1 MKLRWGALCFVLV
14 LSALM
19 PRVLTAQGNPTT
31 PGRDRKLGVLKQN
44 YPNPFNPETRIPF
57 TIGDEK
63 CEDPGRLHKVSLRIF
78 NILSQLV
85 AIPVLQGG
93 TSSVAPGT
101 RIANLPLGCGDYVAY
116 WNGKFMDSTREAAS
130 GVYLY
135 ELNID
140 GQSLVKRM
148 LITK

>member
-1 MKLRWGALCFVLV
+1 MKLRWGALLLLIV

-19 PRVLTAQGNPTT
+19 PRVVTAQGNQT
-31 PGRDRKLGVLKQN
+31 PGQKKAGALKQN

-57 TIGDEK
+57 TVGDEK
-63 CEDPGRLHKVSLRIF
+63 CEDPGRQYRVSLRIY

-93 TSSVAPGT
+93 AGGVAGGVRLVDVMLT
-101 RIANLPLGCGDYVAY
+101 CGDYVAY
-116 WNGKFMDSTREAAS
+116 WDGKWMGTKTEVAS

-135 ELNID
+135 ELRID
-140 GQSLVKRM
+140 GNPLVKRM
-148 LITK
+148 LVTK

>member
-1 MKLRWGALCFVLV
+1 MKLRWGALAFVLV

-19 PRVLTAQGNPTT
+19 PSVLSAQG
-31 PGRDRKLGVLKQN
+31 GRSPAQARKPGVLKQN

-57 TIGDEK
+57 TIGDDT
-63 CEDPGRLHKVSLRIF
+63 CSDPGRQHKVSLRIY

-93 TSSVAPGT
+93 TGGVAGGQRVDNVMLT
-101 RIANLPLGCGDYVAY
+101 CGEYVAY
-116 WNGKFMDSTREAAS
+116 WDGKYQDTKKEVAS

-135 ELNID
+135 ELRID
-140 GQSLVKRM
+140 GSSEVKRM
-148 LITK
+148 LVTK

>member
-1 MKLRWGALCFVLV
+1 MVLV

-19 PRVLTAQGNPTT
+19 PRVLAAQ
-31 PGRDRKLGVLKQN
+31 DRSPAQRRQAGVLKQN

-63 CEDPGRLHKVSLRIF
+63 CEDPGRQHKVSLRIY

-93 TSSVAPGT
+93 TGGVAGGVRLDNVMLT
-101 RIANLPLGCGDYVAY
+101 CGDYVAY
-116 WNGKFMDSTREAAS
+116 WDGKWMGTKEEVAS

-135 ELNID
+135 ELRID
-140 GQSLVKRM
+140 GSSIVKRM
-148 LITK
+148 LVTK

>member
-1 MKLRWGALCFVLV
+1 MKLRWGALTLVLV

-19 PRVLTAQGNPTT
+19 PRVLTAQGNQT
-31 PGRDRKLGVLKQN
+31 PSRDRKPGVLKQN

-57 TIGDEK
+57 TVGDEK
-63 CEDPGRLHKVSLRIF
+63 CEDPGRQYRVSLRIY

-93 TSSVAPGT
+93 TGGVAGGVKLVNVMLT
-101 RIANLPLGCGDYVAY
+101 CGDYVAY
-116 WNGKFMDSTREAAS
+116 WNGKYDGTKNEVAS

-135 ELNID
+135 ELRID
-140 GQSLVKRM
+140 ASSMVRRM
-148 LITK
+148 LVTK

>member
-1 MKLRWGALCFVLV
+1 MLVLV

-19 PRVLTAQGNPTT
+19 PRVVMAQGNQTA
-31 PGRDRKLGVLKQN
+31 GQRKAGALKQN

-57 TIGDEK
+57 TVGDEK
-63 CEDPGRLHKVSLRIF
+63 CEDPGRQFKVSLRIY

-93 TSSVAPGT
+93 TGGVAGGVKLVNVMLT
-101 RIANLPLGCGDYVAY
+101 CGDYVAY
-116 WNGKFMDSTREAAS
+116 WNGKYDGTRNEVAS

-135 ELNID
+135 ELRID
-140 GQSLVKRM
+140 ASSMVRRM
-148 LITK
+148 LVTK

>member
-1 MKLRWGALCFVLV
+1 MKLRWGALAFVLV

-19 PRVLTAQGNPTT
+19 PRILTAQGTQS
-31 PGRDRKLGVLKQN
+31 PGRERKAGVLKQN

-57 TIGDEK
+57 SIGDEK
-63 CEDPGRLHKVSLRIF
+63 CEDPGRQHKVSLRIY

-93 TSSVAPGT
+93 TGGVAGGVRLDNVLLT
-101 RIANLPLGCGDYVAY
+101 CGDYVAY
-116 WNGKFMDSTREAAS
+116 WDGKYMGTKNEVAS

-135 ELNID
+135 ELRID
-140 GQSLVKRM
+140 RSRLVNRM
-148 LITK
+148 LVTK

>member
-1 MKLRWGALCFVLV
+1 MKLRWGALCIVLV

-19 PRVLTAQGNPTT
+19 PRVLTAQGNQTSA
-31 PGRDRKLGVLKQN
+31 RKPGVLKQN

-57 TIGDEK
+57 SIGDDK
-63 CEDPGRLHKVSLRIF
+63 CEDPGRQHKVSLRIY

-93 TSSVAPGT
+93 AGGVAGGVRLVDVMLT
-101 RIANLPLGCGDYVAY
+101 CGDYVAY
-116 WNGKFMDSTREAAS
+116 WDGKWMGTKTEVAS

-135 ELNID
+135 ELRID
-140 GQSLVKRM
+140 GTPLVKRM
-148 LITK
+148 LVTK

>member
-1 MKLRWGALCFVLV
+1 MKLRWGALCIVLV
-14 LSALM
+14 SSALM
-19 PRVLTAQGNPTT
+19 PRVLTAQGNQTSA
-31 PGRDRKLGVLKQN
+31 RDRKPGVLKQN

-63 CEDPGRLHKVSLRIF
+63 CEDPGRQYKVSLRIY

-93 TSSVAPGT
+93 AGGVAGGVRLVDVMLT
-101 RIANLPLGCGDYVAY
+101 CGDYVAY
-116 WNGKFMDSTREAAS
+116 WDGKYMGTKTEVAS

-135 ELNID
+135 ELRID

-148 LITK
+148 LVTK

>member
-1 MKLRWGALCFVLV
+1 MKLRWGALWVVLV

-19 PRVLTAQGNPTT
+19 PRVLTAQGNPD
-31 PGRDRKLGVLKQN
+31 PGRNRKPGVLKQN

-63 CEDPGRLHKVSLRIF
+63 CEDPGRLHRVSLRIY

-93 TSSVAPGT
+93 KGNVAGGV
-101 RIANLPLGCGDYVAY
+101 RIANLDLTCGDYVAY
-116 WNGKFMDSTREAAS
+116 WNGKLLETQKEVAS

-135 ELNID
+135 ELRID

-148 LITK
+148 LVTK

>member
-1 MKLRWGALCFVLV
+1 MLVLV

-19 PRVLTAQGNPTT
+19 PRVVMAQGNQT
-31 PGRDRKLGVLKQN
+31 PGQKKAGALKQN

-57 TIGDEK
+57 TVGDEK
-63 CEDPGRLHKVSLRIF
+63 CEDPGRQFKVSLRIY

-93 TSSVAPGT
+93 TGGVAGGVKLVNVMLT
-101 RIANLPLGCGDYVAY
+101 CGDYVAY
-116 WNGKFMDSTREAAS
+116 WNGKYDGTKNEVAS

-135 ELNID
+135 ELRID
-140 GQSLVKRM
+140 ASSMVRRM
-148 LITK
+148 LVTK

>member
-1 MKLRWGALCFVLV
+1 MKLRWGALWFVLV

-19 PRVLTAQGNPTT
+19 PRVLTAQGGQT
-31 PGRDRKLGVLKQN
+31 PGRERKTGVLKQN

-57 TIGDEK
+57 TVGDEK
-63 CEDPGRLHKVSLRIF
+63 CEDPGRQYKVSLRIY

-93 TSSVAPGT
+93 AGNVAGGVK
-101 RIANLPLGCGDYVAY
+101 IANVMLTCGDYVAY
-116 WNGKFMDSTREAAS
+116 WNGKFMDTKNEVAS

-135 ELNID
+135 ELRID
-140 GQSLVKRM
+140 GQSLVRRM
-148 LITK
+148 LVTK

>member
-1 MKLRWGALCFVLV
+1 MKLRWGALSLVLV

-19 PRVLTAQGNPTT
+19 PRVLTAQGQNPS
-31 PGRDRKLGVLKQN
+31 PQRKAGVLKQN

-57 TIGDEK
+57 SVGDEK
-63 CEDPGRLHKVSLRIF
+63 CEDPGRQHKVSLRIY

-85 AIPVLQGG
+85 AVPVLQGG
-93 TSSVAPGT
+93 TGGTPGGVKLV
-101 RIANLPLGCGDYVAY
+101 NLMLTCGDYVAY
-116 WNGKFMDSTREAAS
+116 WDGKYDGTRKEAAS

-135 ELNID
+135 ELRID
-140 GQSLVKRM
+140 ASSMVKRM

>member
-1 MKLRWGALCFVLV
+1 MKLRWGALCTVLI

-19 PRVLTAQGNPTT
+19 PRVLTAQGNQP
-31 PGRDRKLGVLKQN
+31 PAPRKSGVLRQN

-57 TIGDEK
+57 TVGDEK
-63 CEDPGRLHKVSLRIF
+63 CDDPGRQHKVSLRIY

-93 TSSVAPGT
+93 AGGVAGGVK
-101 RIANLPLGCGDYVAY
+101 IVNLTLTCGDYVAY
-116 WNGKFMDSTREAAS
+116 WNGKFLDSQKEVAS

-135 ELNID
+135 ELRID

-148 LITK
+148 LVTK

>member
-1 MKLRWGALCFVLV
+1 MKQRWGALCTVLV

-19 PRVLTAQGNPTT
+19 PRVLASQGTQNPDSK
-31 PGRDRKLGVLKQN
+31 PRSGVLKQN

-57 TIGDEK
+57 TVGDEK
-63 CEDPGRLHKVSLRIF
+63 CSDPGRQYRVSLRIY

-93 TSSVAPGT
+93 TNSVAGGVK
-101 RIANLPLGCGDYVAY
+101 IANLMLTCGDYVAY
-116 WNGKFMDSTREAAS
+116 WNGKFMDTRNEVAS

-135 ELNID
+135 ELRID
-140 GQSLVKRM
+140 SQSQVKRM
-148 LITK
+148 LVTK

>member
-1 MKLRWGALCFVLV
+1 MKLRWAALVLVLV

-19 PRVLTAQGNPTT
+19 PRVVMAQGNQT
-31 PGRDRKLGVLKQN
+31 PGQKKAGALKQN

-57 TIGDEK
+57 TVGDEK
-63 CEDPGRLHKVSLRIF
+63 CEDPGRQFKVSLRIY

-93 TSSVAPGT
+93 TGGVAGGVKLVNVMLT
-101 RIANLPLGCGDYVAY
+101 CGDYVAY
-116 WNGKFMDSTREAAS
+116 WNGKYDGTRNEVAS

-135 ELNID
+135 ELRID
-140 GQSLVKRM
+140 ASSMVRRM
-148 LITK
+148 LVTK

>member
-1 MKLRWGALCFVLV
+1 MKLRWAALMLVLV

-19 PRVLTAQGNPTT
+19 PRVVMAQGNQT
-31 PGRDRKLGVLKQN
+31 PGQKKAGALKQN

-57 TIGDEK
+57 TVGDEK
-63 CEDPGRLHKVSLRIF
+63 CEDPGRQFKVSLRIY

-93 TSSVAPGT
+93 TGQVAGGVK
-101 RIANLPLGCGDYVAY
+101 IVNLLLTCGDYVAY
-116 WNGKFMDSTREAAS
+116 WNGKYDGTRNEVAS

-135 ELNID
+135 ELLID
-140 GQSLVKRM
+140 ASSMVRRM
-148 LITK
+148 LVTK

>member
-1 MKLRWGALCFVLV
+1 MKLRWGALSFVLV

-19 PRVLTAQGNPTT
+19 PRVLTAQGGQNPS
-31 PGRDRKLGVLKQN
+31 RENKSGVLKQN

-57 TIGDEK
+57 TVGDEK
-63 CEDPGRLHKVSLRIF
+63 CVDPGRQYKVSLRIY

-93 TSSVAPGT
+93 TGGVAGGVRLVDVMLT
-101 RIANLPLGCGDYVAY
+101 CGDYVAY
-116 WNGKFMDSTREAAS
+116 WNGKYDGTKKEAAS

-135 ELNID
+135 ELRID
-140 GQSLVKRM
+140 ATSIVKRM

>member
-1 MKLRWGALCFVLV
+1 MKLRWGALSFVLV

-19 PRVLTAQGNPTT
+19 PRIVTAQGDPTNPN
-31 PGRDRKLGVLKQN
+31 RERKAGVLKQN

-57 TIGDEK
+57 TVGEER
-63 CEDPGRLHKVSLRIF
+63 CVDPGRQYKVSLRVY

-93 TSSVAPGT
+93 TGVAQGGV
-101 RIANLPLGCGDYVAY
+101 RIVNLMLTCGDYVAY
-116 WNGKFMDSTREAAS
+116 WDGKYLDTKNEVAS

-135 ELNID
+135 ELRID
-140 GQSLVKRM
+140 NTSLVRRM
-148 LITK
+148 LVTK

>member
-1 MKLRWGALCFVLV
+1 MKLRWGALSIVLV

-19 PRVLTAQGNPTT
+19 PRSLMAQGNQN
-31 PGRDRKLGVLKQN
+31 PGQKKAGALKQN

-57 TIGDEK
+57 TVGDEK
-63 CEDPGRLHKVSLRIF
+63 CEDPGRQHKVSLRIY

-93 TSSVAPGT
+93 TGGVAGGVK
-101 RIANLPLGCGDYVAY
+101 LGGVMLTCGDYVAY
-116 WNGKFMDSTREAAS
+116 WNGKYDGTKNEAAS

-135 ELNID
+135 ELRID
-140 GQSLVKRM
+140 ATSIVRRM

>member
-1 MKLRWGALCFVLV
+1 MKLRWGALCLVLV

-19 PRVLTAQGNPTT
+19 QRVLTAQGNPD
-31 PGRDRKLGVLKQN
+31 PDRNRKPGVLKQN

-57 TIGDEK
+57 SIGDEK
-63 CEDPGRLHKVSLRIF
+63 CEDPGRLHKVSLRIY

-93 TSSVAPGT
+93 TGGVAGGVKLVNVMLT
-101 RIANLPLGCGDYVAY
+101 CGDYVAY
-116 WNGKFMDSTREAAS
+116 WNGKYDGTKNEVAS

-135 ELNID
+135 ELRID
-140 GQSLVKRM
+140 ASSMVRRM
-148 LITK
+148 LVTK

>member
-1 MKLRWGALCFVLV
+1 MKLRWGALCTVLI

-19 PRVLTAQGNPTT
+19 PRVLTAQGNQP
-31 PGRDRKLGVLKQN
+31 PAPRKSGVLKQN

-57 TIGDEK
+57 TVGDEK
-63 CEDPGRLHKVSLRIF
+63 CDDPGRQHKVSLRIY

-93 TSSVAPGT
+93 AGGVAGGVK
-101 RIANLPLGCGDYVAY
+101 IVNLTLTCGDYVAY
-116 WNGKFMDSTREAAS
+116 WNGKFLDSQKEVAS

-135 ELNID
+135 ELRID

-148 LITK
+148 LVTK

>member
-1 MKLRWGALCFVLV
+1 MKLRWGALVVVLV

-19 PRVLTAQGNPTT
+19 PRDLTAQGNQS
-31 PGRDRKLGVLKQN
+31 PGREKKAGALKQN

-57 TIGDEK
+57 RIGDEQ
-63 CEDPGRLHKVSLRIF
+63 CEDPSRQHRVSLRIY

-93 TSSVAPGT
+93 TGGVAGGV
-101 RIANLPLGCGDYVAY
+101 RLANVMLTCGDYVAY
-116 WNGKFMDSTREAAS
+116 WDGKYQGTKNEVAS

-135 ELNID
+135 ELQID
-140 GQSLVKRM
+140 GSRLVNRM
-148 LITK
+148 LVTK

>member
-1 MKLRWGALCFVLV
+1 MKLRWGALCTVLV

-19 PRVLTAQGNPTT
+19 PRVLTAQGNQPQS
-31 PGRDRKLGVLKQN
+31 RDRKPGVLKQN

-57 TIGDEK
+57 TIDEK
-63 CEDPGRLHKVSLRIF
+63 CEDPGRQYKVSLRIY

-93 TSSVAPGT
+93 AGGVAGGVRLVDVMLT
-101 RIANLPLGCGDYVAY
+101 CGDYVAY
-116 WNGKFMDSTREAAS
+116 WDGKWMGTKTEVAS

-135 ELNID
+135 ELRID
-140 GQSLVKRM
+140 GTPLVKRM
-148 LITK
+148 LVTK

>member
-1 MKLRWGALCFVLV
+1 MKLRWGALSFVLV

-19 PRVLTAQGNPTT
+19 PRVLTAQTDQNTAP
-31 PGRDRKLGVLKQN
+31 RKSGVLKQN

-57 TIGDEK
+57 TVGDEK
-63 CEDPGRLHKVSLRIF
+63 CVDPGRQYRVSLRIY

-93 TSSVAPGT
+93 AGQVAGGVK
-101 RIANLPLGCGDYVAY
+101 IVNLLLTCGDYIAY
-116 WNGKFMDSTREAAS
+116 WNGKFMDTRNEVAS

-135 ELNID
+135 ELRID

-148 LITK
+148 LVTK

>member
-1 MKLRWGALCFVLV
+1 MKLRWGALSMVLV

-19 PRVLTAQGNPTT
+19 PRALSAQGGQNPA
-31 PGRDRKLGVLKQN
+31 PGRNPGVLKQN

-63 CEDPGRLHKVSLRIF
+63 CEDPGRQHKVSLRIY

-93 TSSVAPGT
+93 TGGVAGGQRLVNVMLT
-101 RIANLPLGCGDYVAY
+101 CGDYVAY
-116 WNGKFMDSTREAAS
+116 WDGKYMGTRNEVAS

-135 ELNID
+135 ELRID
-140 GQSLVKRM
+140 GTSIVKRM
-148 LITK
+148 LVTK

>member
-1 MKLRWGALCFVLV
+1 MKLRWWALSMVLV
-14 LSALM
+14 ASALM
-19 PRVLTAQGNPTT
+19 PRVLTAQGTQNPA
-31 PGRDRKLGVLKQN
+31 PARKSGALKQN

-57 TIGDEK
+57 TVGDEK
-63 CEDPGRLHKVSLRIF
+63 CEDPSRQHRVSLRIY

-93 TSSVAPGT
+93 AGGVAGGVK
-101 RIANLPLGCGDYVAY
+101 IVNLTLTCGDYVAY
-116 WNGKFMDSTREAAS
+116 WNGKFLDSQKEVAS

-135 ELNID
+135 ELRID

-148 LITK
+148 LVTK